1 MRSGK
6 VLSSFVWVYL
16 LFLYLPIILLP
27 LFAFN
32 TGKIIAFPL
41 KGFGFQ
47 WFYELAKI
55 EALHTAV
62 WTSLKIAII
71 PSVLATVLGMFAS
84 RAATRFS
91 FPGKG
96 PIMGLIMVPLVL
108 PEIIVAV
115 SLIVVLIKVLGLSL
129 SIWTI
134 ILGHVLICVP
144 FSIAILNGAFR
155 SLDKSLEES
164 SIDLGETKWATFRL
178 ITLPLV
184 MPGIISSLLISFVI
198 SLDEFIIA
206 FFLTGSE
213 PTLSVYIWG
222 MLRFPARIP
231 AVMALGTIMLV
242 VSLLLLTASE
252 YFRRRGLKRTGAQ
265 DTGGFI

>member
-1 MRSGK
+1 M
-6 VLSSFVWVYL
+6 
-16 LFLYLPIILLP
+16 LP

-71 PSVLATVLGMFAS
+71 TSVLATVLGMFAS

-115 SLIVVLIKVLGLSL
+115 ACPEMWRTTRKLMLQAFEEQDEVKTPNAAIQYYNKIVPLAYDQGPLGIKGAIKKVVLFFMGLKKPTPRGPASKSDMRTWAHKSTAL
-129 SIWTI
+129 ACQN
-134 ILGHVLICVP
+134 LML
-144 FSIAILNGAFR
+144 AFR
-155 SLDKSLEES
+155 SYGYDSCPME
-164 SIDLGETKWATFRL
+164 G
-178 ITLPLV
+178 
-184 MPGIISSLLISFVI
+184 
-198 SLDEFIIA
+198 LDENRVHD
-206 FFLTGSE
+206 LLELPGSAKICMAI
-213 PTLSVYIWG
+213 SVGKRAKNGIYGPRI
-222 MLRFPARIP
+222 RFDRELF
-231 AVMALGTIMLV
+231 VKTV
-242 VSLLLLTASE
+242 
-252 YFRRRGLKRTGAQ
+252 
-265 DTGGFI
+265 